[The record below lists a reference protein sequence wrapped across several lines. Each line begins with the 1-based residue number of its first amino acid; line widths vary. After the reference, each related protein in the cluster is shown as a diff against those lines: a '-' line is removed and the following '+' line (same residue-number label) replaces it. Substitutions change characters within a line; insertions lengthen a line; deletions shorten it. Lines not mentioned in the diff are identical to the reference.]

1 VIQCCECVKLGCDEQ
16 SFHCSSACFK
26 THWKVHKSLHESALA
41 HRKKVQSVTP
51 VKFSTPSKPRPATIQ
66 APIPMSTMNLVKV
79 GTA

>member
-1 VIQCCECVKLGCDEQ
+1 
-16 SFHCSSACFK
+16 
-26 THWKVHKSLHESALA
+26 
-41 HRKKVQSVTP
+41 

>member
-1 VIQCCECVKLGCDEQ
+1 M
-16 SFHCSSACFK
+16 ACPLSRARVY
-26 THWKVHKSLHESALA
+26 TTRA
-41 HRKKVQSVTP
+41 Q